1 MMENGSHYSRR
12 EIKRRA
18 LLYQTHHLPR
28 ASHTPL
34 CQRLTAWLMLI
45 LAVAL
50 AVVLAGQT
58 H

>member
-1 MMENGSHYSRR
+1 MMNHDRCSTR
-12 EIKRRA
+12 ELKRRT
-18 LLYQTHHLPR
+18 LRYQTHHLPR

-45 LAVAL
+45 TAVAL
-50 AVVLAGQT
+50 AVVLAGQM